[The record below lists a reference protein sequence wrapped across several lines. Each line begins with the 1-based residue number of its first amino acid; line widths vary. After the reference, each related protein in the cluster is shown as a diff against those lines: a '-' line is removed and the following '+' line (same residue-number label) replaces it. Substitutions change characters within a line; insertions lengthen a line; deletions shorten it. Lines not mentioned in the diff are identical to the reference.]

1 MLKSFA
7 GRTIIIGVILVAGIT
22 VGMIDYYPTPAK
34 TDTTPNQSQ
43 IPAYAYPVNENGQ
56 TYGSASY
63 ATSLETEPDL
73 ILATGVGS
81 TIGYV
86 QSEDLNGV
94 QPKTP
99 EEALE
104 LMRKAPSARKIPL
117 YAVDGKTVIGTFE
130 IDKGTVVEYRD
141 YAQ

>member
-1 MLKSFA
+1 MS
-7 GRTIIIGVILVAGIT
+7 
-22 VGMIDYYPTPAK
+22 
-34 TDTTPNQSQ
+34 
-43 IPAYAYPVNENGQ
+43 
-56 TYGSASY
+56 GSASY

-73 ILATGVGS
+73 ILATGVGG

-86 QSEDLNGV
+86 QSEDLHGV

-104 LMRKAPSARKIPL
+104 LMRKAPSVRKIPL

-130 IDKGTVVEYRD
+130 IDKGTVVEYEFHDRGGPARSSVNLKLIID
-141 YAQ
+141 